1 MSGRNTAPQDAP
13 DLADG
18 IAPAL
23 PAGAAPLAAPG
34 ALRAGP
40 QAVQAPR
47 PALTLKLGRRTWI
60 GLGTVVA
67 VIGLWFTLTT
77 FTGLVTGARFPSPA
91 EFWASLTQISGRG
104 YAGGQLASHALHSLR
119 LVAMGFAVAIATGV
133 PLGLWMGWS
142 RRAEAMINP
151 VFLVIRPIPPL
162 AWIPLAILWLGL
174 GDSAKIMV
182 IWFAAFVPSVI
193 NTFAGVRNIDRPILE
208 AAAMLGT
215 PRWRLIRE
223 VIAPAASPLIFT
235 GLRLSLQASW
245 TTLVAAEL
253 VGALVGVGFVLNMA
267 QQDIYPGMI
276 LVGMVTVGVL
286 GWATTMLLGMAER
299 RALAWNVAARD

>member
-1 MSGRNTAPQDAP
+1 MN
-13 DLADG
+13 
-18 IAPAL
+18 
-23 PAGAAPLAAPG
+23 
-34 ALRAGP
+34 
-40 QAVQAPR
+40 
-47 PALTLKLGRRTWI
+47 GRRLWI
-60 GLGTVVA
+60 GLGTVAALVA
-67 VIGLWFTLTT
+67 LWFFLTT
-77 FTGLVTGARFPSPA
+77 LTGLVTGARFPSPA
-91 EFWASLTQISGRG
+91 EFWASLKQISTRG
-104 YAGGQLASHALHSLR
+104 YAGGVLVAHAMHSLK
-119 LVAMGFAVAIATGV
+119 LVAMGFAVAIMTGV

-142 RRAEAMINP
+142 RKAEAAINP

-174 GDSAKIMV
+174 GDSAKILV

-193 NTFAGVRNIDRPILE
+193 NTFAGVRNIDRPMIE
-208 AAAMLGT
+208 AARMLGT
-215 PRWRLIRE
+215 PRWRMIRE

-276 LVGMVTVGVL
+276 LVGMVAVGIL
-286 GWATTMLLGMAER
+286 GWGTTALLSMAEK
-299 RALAWNVAARD
+299 RALSWNMAARD